1 VSHYFPVDNVNEG
14 FKKGPSKENNW
25 EVLMDIPHRQKVQRL
40 IEELGQQG
48 IGPYTVA
55 PPLFRFLWSLGLEIP
70 PPFFLGFAKLTT
82 LMGTTFGALWGSRG
96 EPLCGCGYGRGQSR
110 RLLRS
115 R

>member
-48 IGPYTVA
+48 IGPTRSPRHFSGSFGRLVWRSH
-55 PPLFRFLWSLGLEIP
+55 PPSSRDSL
-70 PPFFLGFAKLTT
+70 
-82 LMGTTFGALWGSRG
+82 S
-96 EPLCGCGYGRGQSR
+96 S
-110 RLLRS
+110 LR
-115 R
+115 